1 MRITKVLQFPSFLF
15 FSKYLLTLFLLTSK
29 DIFSNHETAKIISEK
44 NFLNTLKNFLNTLK
58 NLTNTLKNFVDTV
71 KRKILSD
78 FVEIL
83 FDFIEILFDFIR
95 TKSNIILRVCN
106 CLLLGAQKNEP
117 ILNCIDSSSI
127 KIKVCN
133 ENFISYLIE
142 QTYFSYKILLL
153 ADQKDLLLIYSHLY
167 RKKDRKSR
175 LILLL
180 FVH

>member
-1 MRITKVLQFPSFLF
+1 MWLRITKVLQFPSFLF

-29 DIFSNHETAKIISEK
+29 DIFSNHETAKIISE
-44 NFLNTLKNFLNTLK
+44 KNFLNTLK

-95 TKSNIILRVCN
+95 TKSNIILRRYGCV
-106 CLLLGAQKNEP
+106 LVGAQKNEP

-133 ENFISYLIE
+133 ENFISYLIG

>member
-1 MRITKVLQFPSFLF
+1 VVADYKSITISF
-15 FSKYLLTLFLLTSK
+15 FSLFLTITLGTILLISK
-29 DIFSNHETAKIISEK
+29 DIFLNSEIAKIVSEK
-44 NFLNTLKNFLNTLK
+44 NFMNTLKNFV
-58 NLTNTLKNFVDTV
+58 NTLKNFVDTV

-106 CLLLGAQKNEP
+106 CLLVGVQKNEP
-117 ILNCIDSSSI
+117 ILNCIDSSLI

-133 ENFISYLIE
+133 ENFISYQVE
-142 QTYFSYKILLL
+142 RTYFSYKILLL

-167 RKKDRKSR
+167 RKKGRKSR

>member
-29 DIFSNHETAKIISEK
+29 DIFSNSETAKIVSEK
-44 NFLNTLKNFLNTLK
+44 NFVNTLK
-58 NLTNTLKNFVDTV
+58 NLLNTLKNFVDTV

-133 ENFISYLIE
+133 ENFISYLIG